1 MKTKLSKKRAIAIVL
16 TTVIILV
23 ASVILGAGVVIYGS
37 SLFQEKT
44 LIEEIKV
51 SGTKLWV
58 HASDATGIAWGAT
71 TVRNSGDKPITLN
84 QITVRGSEVSF
95 NQWYVDTTLT
105 TAEFSAALNHTGW
118 VNSPPSSGGPSM
130 LKLGTCSSNNSYLC
144 IDQDSAGGGTA
155 IISANATTGSVR
167 INTGDTA
174 VIYFKVNNGTITPF
188 DLGGQFTVSISAGK
202 AISFHAI
209 VVKGIS

>member
-16 TTVIILV
+16 TNVIIIV
-23 ASVILGAGVVIYGS
+23 AAVILASGVVLYAT

-44 LIEEIKV
+44 LIEGFRI
-51 SGTKLWV
+51 SGVTVWV
-58 HASDATGIAWGAT
+58 HATDDVGVSWGA
-71 TVRNSGDKPITLN
+71 VGIRNTGDKPITVN

-105 TAEFSAALNHTGW
+105 STEFGTALNHTGW
-118 VNSPPSSGGPSM
+118 VNSAPGTDGPAM
-130 LKLGTCSSNNSYLC
+130 LKLGDCVGNSNYLC
-144 IDQDSAGGGTA
+144 IDQDSSGGGTS
-155 IISANATTGSVR
+155 IIEANALTGSVR
-167 INTGDTA
+167 LNTGDTA

-209 VVKGIS
+209 VVKDIS